1 MADPRFDEPVSQE
14 DKDRLTVIQAI
25 DACYIESKDSKLD
38 REHRNRINRDSY
50 LGRQDWSG
58 KMEGQS
64 TEFLPKVSIATE
76 QMSAFIKKGLT
87 QFGTWFSVEVD
98 NNIRPIITGH
108 QVGAIL
114 KAFLNN
120 MWATN
125 NKTTNIQ
132 TVIGD
137 GVKVGLLE
145 AVPIFKVHGSMMP
158 TRRFVAERGEVELQG
173 NAPVRAPQ
181 SLNIEED
188 EEWRLR
194 IDLIRFEDYFPDP
207 SGYGLYEIHECERDL
222 HEVMEAAEEGLYI
235 KSIVDELVD
244 VDFKRHDDEER
255 KAADMNQNETTKP
268 QFRKT
273 VVLREFWGTLL
284 NSDGTVA
291 HRNIVATVA
300 NGKYLIRPPEPNPFW
315 HQQSPF
321 VAEPLIRV
329 PWSVWHKA
337 LYDEPSSLN
346 LAINEI
352 FNLMIDG
359 GIASVWG
366 TRQIRLEALEDP
378 GQVSGGVPQ
387 GATLA
392 VNGTLPINGKV
403 IERVIEGDVPQDAFA
418 IFGAL
423 NQEFAQAALTN
434 EIKMGAIPKKEV
446 RATEVIEASQSQAV
460 TLDGIVI
467 DLENNVINRL
477 LEKSWLTVLQN
488 ADAFPQE
495 VLLGAVDRRVG
506 LILMRA
512 SPAERFA
519 LFAGMAKFQC
529 FGLSATMAQA
539 REFQKMMAIT
549 QSILQNPLLLQA
561 FMKRFSADKT
571 IDSMFRMMNF
581 NPEQIM
587 KGQEE
592 LTQEAQQQEAQR
604 TQAAGQ
610 MTGSGKGGTP
620 TGGASVPAQANQI
633 ANPLTGMTVNG

>member
-1 MADPRFDEPVSQE
+1 MADPKFDERVSKTDPE
-14 DKDRLTVIQAI
+14 ALSVIQAI
-25 DACYIESKDSKLD
+25 DSCYIEARDAKWD
-38 REHRNRINRDSY
+38 REMKNKINRDSY
-50 LGRQDWSG
+50 LGRQNWDG

-64 TEFLPKVSIATE
+64 TEFLPKVSIAVE

-87 QFGTWFSVEVD
+87 QFGSWFSVEVD
-98 NNIRPIITGH
+98 NNVRPIISGQQIAT
-108 QVGAIL
+108 IL
-114 KAFLNN
+114 NVFLGNL
-120 MWATN
+120 WAGN
-125 NKTTNIQ
+125 NKLSNIQ

-158 TRRFVAERGEVELQG
+158 TRKFVAEPGEIELVD
-173 NAPVRAPQ
+173 NRPQ
-181 SLNIEED
+181 REKSLRIVED

-207 SGYGLYEIHECERDL
+207 TGYGLYEIHECERDL
-222 HEVMEAAEEGLYI
+222 HEVLAMAEDGIYDMAAVEELI
-235 KSIVDELVD
+235 A
-244 VDFKRHDDEER
+244 VDFSRAEDMER
-255 KAADMNQNETTKP
+255 QPEAMNQNEPIKP
-268 QFRKT
+268 QFRKR

-300 NGKYLIRPPEPNPFW
+300 NEKFLIRPPEPNPFW

-337 LYDEPSSLN
+337 LYDEASSLN
-346 LAINEI
+346 LAINEV

-366 TRQIRLEALEDP
+366 TRQIRLEDLEDP
-378 GQVSGGVPQ
+378 SQVGGGVPQ

-392 VNGTLPINGKV
+392 VKPTLPVGGKV

-423 NQEFAQAALTN
+423 NQEFAQAVLTN

-446 RATEVIEASQSQAV
+446 RATEVIEASQSQAI
-460 TLDGIVI
+460 TLDGIVA
-467 DLENNVINRL
+467 DLENNVINKL
-477 LEKSWLTVLQN
+477 LEKAWLTVLQN
-488 ADAFPQE
+488 ADDFPQE
-495 VLLGAVDRRVG
+495 VLLGQIDRRVG

-519 LFAGMAKFQC
+519 LFAGMAKFNC

-539 REFQKMMAIT
+539 REFQKMMAIV
-549 QSILQNPLLLQA
+549 QVILQNPLTLQA

-571 IDSMFRMMNF
+571 IDSIFRMMNF

-587 KGQEE
+587 KSQEE
-592 LTQEAQQQEAQR
+592 MTAEFQQAEAQG
-604 TQAAGQ
+604 TLMAGQ
-610 MTGSGKGGTP
+610 MMGRGGGGTP
-620 TGGASVPAQANQI
+620 TGGASVPAQANQM